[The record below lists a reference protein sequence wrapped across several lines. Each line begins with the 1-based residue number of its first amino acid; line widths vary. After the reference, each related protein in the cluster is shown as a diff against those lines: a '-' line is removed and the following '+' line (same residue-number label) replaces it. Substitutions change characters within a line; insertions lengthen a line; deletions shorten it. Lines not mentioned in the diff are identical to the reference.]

1 MRKNG
6 GKMKAISV
14 LQMKKAEK
22 KAVEMGISY
31 LELMENAGI
40 GSTRE
45 IVKRYTVLNRS
56 CVILCGNG
64 NNGGDGFV
72 IARKLHEK
80 GANVAIVLCKG
91 KPATQESHTMFETVQ
106 KMGLVYMDMEAELSL
121 VLFKLRQ
128 ADLIIDTV
136 FGTGFHGEIT
146 GVLSKVIER
155 ANESSAN
162 KIAIDIPSGINGDT
176 GKTEGVYFKADTTL
190 ALGAYKWAH
199 ELLPSAEKCGKT
211 ILVDI
216 GIPSEAFLGMDA
228 KVQKITKE
236 SLKDMLP
243 KREAESNKGDYGK
256 LLILS
261 GCVEM
266 GGAALMCTQAALRCG
281 AGLVTLA
288 TSKSLIATAFPH
300 IMEAV
305 TLPMRETESGQI
317 SESNLPDL
325 LKRLQRST
333 ACVIGPGLGN
343 TTSTQLLVTQLLE
356 ESETPII
363 LDADGINILSLNNNK
378 EILKK
383 RKCDVILTPHPGEM
397 ARLCGKSIEE
407 IQKNRE
413 QTAYEFSKE
422 YRVVLVLKG
431 HETLVA
437 LPDGSIFQNTTG
449 NPGMARG
456 GSGDVL
462 AGMIGSFAAQG
473 IPLYQAAVLGVYLHG
488 LAGDL
493 CAEKYTEYG
502 MTARDLIGMIPE
514 AFQAFF
520 SEEKKEDL
528 LSQF

>member
-1 MRKNG
+1 
-6 GKMKAISV
+6 MKAISV
-14 LQMKKAEK
+14 SQMKKAER
-22 KAVEMGISY
+22 KAVEMGVSY

-45 IVKRYTVLNRS
+45 IVKRYPVLNKS

-80 GANVAIVLCKG
+80 GANVAVVLCKG
-91 KPATQESHTMFETVQ
+91 EPATQESHVMFEQ
-106 KMGLVYMDMEAELSL
+106 LRKMGLVYLDMETELSL

-155 ANESSAN
+155 ANESPAK
-162 KIAIDIPSGINGDT
+162 KIAVDIPSGINGDN
-176 GKTEGVYFKADTTL
+176 GKTEGVYFKADVTL

-199 ELLPSAEKCGKT
+199 ELVPSAQKCGN
-211 ILVDI
+211 IVLVDI
-216 GIPSEAFLGMDA
+216 GIPTEAFLGMDA
-228 KVQKITKE
+228 KIQKITKE
-236 SLKDMLP
+236 LLKDVLP
-243 KREAESNKGDYGK
+243 KREADSNKGDYGK

-261 GCVEM
+261 GCVGM
-266 GGAALMCTQAALRCG
+266 GGAALMCTQSALRCG

-288 TSKSLIATAFPH
+288 TSKSLIETAFPH

-305 TLPMRETESGQI
+305 TLPMRETELGQI
-317 SESNLPDL
+317 SESNLSVL
-325 LKRLQRST
+325 LKRLQGST

-343 TTSTQLLVTQLLE
+343 SVSTERLVTQLLT

-363 LDADGINILSLNNNK
+363 LDADGINVLSLNNNK

-383 RKCDVILTPHPGEM
+383 RKCDVVLTPHPGEM
-397 ARLCGKSIEE
+397 ARLCGKTVTE
-407 IQKNRE
+407 IQKSRE
-413 QTAYEFSKE
+413 QTAYEFAKE
-422 YRVVLVLKG
+422 YQVVLVLKG

-437 LPDGSIFQNTTG
+437 LPDGSIYQNTTG
-449 NPGMARG
+449 NPGMAKG

-462 AGMIGSFAAQG
+462 AGMIGSFAAQK
-473 IPLYQAAVLGVYLHG
+473 LSLHQAAVLGVYLHG
-488 LAGDL
+488 LTGDL
-493 CAEKYTEYG
+493 CAAKYTEYG
-502 MTARDLIGMIPE
+502 MTARDLIASIPE
-514 AFQAFF
+514 AFRAFL
-520 SEEKKEDL
+520 SEEKENDL